1 VEIAFGDRGLKGS
14 MKAADKTGAS
24 YVVVLGE
31 SELESSVVELK
42 HMKTGESSSVKIA
55 SLQQYL

>member
-1 VEIAFGDRGLKGS
+1 
-14 MKAADKTGAS
+14 MKAADKTGAA

-31 SELESSVVELK
+31 SELDSSMVELK